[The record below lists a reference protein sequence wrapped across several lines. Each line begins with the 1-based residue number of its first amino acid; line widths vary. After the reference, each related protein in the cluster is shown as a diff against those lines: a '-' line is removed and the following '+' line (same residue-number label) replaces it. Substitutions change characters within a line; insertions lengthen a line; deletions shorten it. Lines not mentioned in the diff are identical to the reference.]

1 MLLYIVVIIFFLE
14 MKLNQEYWVSELPEP
29 LTYIP
34 IIELAIPG
42 IFKLL
47 IIV

>member
-1 MLLYIVVIIFFLE
+1 MINLE
-14 MKLNQEYWVSELPEP
+14 FWISELPEP

-42 IFKLL
+42 IVKY
-47 IIV
+47 IMW

>member
-1 MLLYIVVIIFFLE
+1 
-14 MKLNQEYWVSELPEP
+14 MKFNQEYWISELPEP

-42 IFKLL
+42 TF
-47 IIV
+47 